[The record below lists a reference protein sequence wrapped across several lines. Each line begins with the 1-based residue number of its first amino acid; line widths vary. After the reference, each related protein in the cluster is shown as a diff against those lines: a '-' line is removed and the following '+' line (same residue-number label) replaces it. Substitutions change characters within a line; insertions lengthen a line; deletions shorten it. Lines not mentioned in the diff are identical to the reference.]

1 MKKIALY
8 IRVSTEEQAE
18 NPEGSLKSQEQRLR
32 EYVSRRNESESW
44 GEIKATF
51 IERGK
56 SGKDTNRPELQ
67 KMLLGIKSS
76 LFDLVLMTEISRLS
90 RSTRDFCNM
99 FDLFRSHNC
108 QILSLRE
115 QFDTTTAAGEMMMH
129 MLMNF
134 AQFERQQT
142 AERVKANS
150 RARAKRGLYN
160 GGISPLGYIS
170 DIQNKGRLLIVEEE
184 AKVIRECFKTF
195 FEKGSLAP
203 AVQDLN
209 KRGFSPKKIKVASNK
224 KYVRA
229 SYFTTDYLNRVL
241 TNPVYIA
248 KKRIVDEG
256 KKYLVSAQWPPII
269 DEMIFE
275 KAKKVLKANQYRYK
289 PNEYKKHPYIL
300 SGFITCAQCQTSL
313 VGKTAHGRTRKHFYY
328 DHGATLKK
336 GFFTNNPGCKCTK
349 KRVKAD
355 ELEQTLINRIK
366 QMLTDKKIVEGLLQK
381 AKTSLKSKTFQDD
394 IQNEKNKIKEIEK
407 SLQALVSHLEGL
419 PQGIQAQSIYNRI
432 SLLEEQRTKLKE
444 NINQLH
450 SSLLTQAEVIEP
462 QQYLEFLSHLVE
474 KLKTSP
480 HELHKGL
487 LKSIIHKII
496 VHPEQVEVELHVGT
510 YVADTEPPVSPTTSP
525 QGDSLKK
532 NLILGSNTID
542 NGG

>member
-32 EYVSRRNESESW
+32 EHVSRRNESESW
-44 GEIKATF
+44 GEIKGVF

-76 LFDLVLMTEISRLS
+76 LFELVLMTEISRLS

-184 AKVIRECFKTF
+184 AKVIKECFKTF
-195 FEKGSLAP
+195 LEKGSLVP

-209 KRGFSPKKIKVASNK
+209 KRGFSPKKIKVGSNK
-224 KYVRA
+224 KYLRA
-229 SYFTTDYLNRVL
+229 SYFTTDYLYRVL

-248 KKRIVDEG
+248 KKRFVEDG
-256 KKYLVSAQWPPII
+256 KEHLVPAQWPAII
-269 DEMIFE
+269 DE
-275 KAKKVLKANQYRYK
+275 
-289 PNEYKKHPYIL
+289 
-300 SGFITCAQCQTSL
+300 
-313 VGKTAHGRTRKHFYY
+313 
-328 DHGATLKK
+328 
-336 GFFTNNPGCKCTK
+336 
-349 KRVKAD
+349 
-355 ELEQTLINRIK
+355 
-366 QMLTDKKIVEGLLQK
+366 
-381 AKTSLKSKTFQDD
+381 KTFCQ
-394 IQNEKNKIKEIEK
+394 
-407 SLQALVSHLEGL
+407 
-419 PQGIQAQSIYNRI
+419 
-432 SLLEEQRTKLKE
+432 
-444 NINQLH
+444 
-450 SSLLTQAEVIEP
+450 
-462 QQYLEFLSHLVE
+462 
-474 KLKTSP
+474 
-480 HELHKGL
+480 
-487 LKSIIHKII
+487 
-496 VHPEQVEVELHVGT
+496 
-510 YVADTEPPVSPTTSP
+510 
-525 QGDSLKK
+525 
-532 NLILGSNTID
+532 
-542 NGG
+542 